1 MNKKT
6 GKPFINSIRFKLI
19 AGLIILMLPIVTYLI
34 YNNVYSIKVVR
45 NQVAASISS
54 TVSLYINIV
63 DQSLD
68 SVDDYLVRLIMEE
81 RGFLPLEKA
90 AFKDLDTYQL
100 EKYRVFR
107 KMDEDMVYNQA
118 LDFTFI
124 YNTANDDMLFV
135 PNRQKERTDTPNWDE
150 VRSPLTELT
159 RSRPLEAAFGNS
171 WFDIKLG
178 DDFYVM
184 RVMRSGKQYIGMGI
198 NIDLLLSPMDLF
210 NLEGGA
216 QVVFTNERNEPLGD
230 ERFFTEHD
238 INLAFQ
244 SNEYRLT
251 GKNNDFLIVGET
263 SSKGPFHLVTLVPD
277 DLILEQLPYLLRITY
292 LLAIASILSVAL
304 ALYALRK
311 VVLLPIHRTLVAMRK
326 VKEGFL
332 DARIPTARSSN
343 EFETMSDTFN
353 GMVAEIQQLKFNIY
367 EEQIMTQKAE
377 LRQLQLQINPH
388 FFLNSLNIVY
398 YLALDKKFS
407 LIQELSL
414 LLIQYFRFMFQSGA
428 DFVSL
433 QDEIKH
439 TVNYLRI
446 QSFRFPGSLTYEVDL
461 PEKLHSVSLP
471 PLVIQTFVENAIKY
485 AIDTDRQ
492 THIQILI
499 RESSHDEMSIR
510 VTDTGPGF
518 SEEWLNKLQQNRNP
532 MSDQGEQ
539 IGIWNVKRRLE
550 LLYNDRATI
559 HFSNQDGAVVEIS
572 MPMKKE

>member
-1 MNKKT
+1 
-6 GKPFINSIRFKLI
+6 
-19 AGLIILMLPIVTYLI
+19 MLPIVTYLI

-263 SSKGPFHLVTLVPD
+263 SSKGSFHLVTLVPD

-532 MSDQGEQ
+532 MSDQG
-539 IGIWNVKRRLE
+539 
-550 LLYNDRATI
+550 
-559 HFSNQDGAVVEIS
+559 
-572 MPMKKE
+572 